1 MNNAAT
7 EPVIFGENHLRI
19 EDVLAVAQGR
29 ATVRLQADS
38 AFRERIARGAQ
49 FLDTLLDREGV
60 IYGVT
65 TGYGDSCVVAVPLHQ
80 VEALP
85 QHLFTFHGC
94 GLGKLLDAEAT
105 RAVLAARL
113 RSLTHGMSGVR
124 IELLDRMQAF
134 LEQDILPLIPEEGS
148 VGASGD
154 LTPLSYVAAALAGER
169 EVMFR
174 GECRSAAEVHRQLG
188 WTPLTLRPK
197 EALALMNGTAVM
209 TGLACLAYARADYL
223 LKLATRITA
232 LNVVALEG
240 NPEHFDER
248 LFAAKPHPGQ
258 TQVAAWI
265 RQDLAIEAPAAPK
278 AAGSVASDGA
288 ARRETARP
296 RSLQAVNEQAEPALN
311 AAEPSAVASSG
322 LGLHRLQ
329 DRYSIRCAPHV
340 LSVLADSLGLLRQ
353 FIETE
358 LNSANDNP
366 IIDADNERVL
376 HGGHFYGGHIAFA
389 MDSLKNLV
397 ANVADLLDR
406 QLALLVDTRYNH
418 GLPSNL
424 SGAPAA
430 TAMINHGFKA
440 VQIGTS
446 AWTAE
451 ALKNSMP
458 ASVFS
463 RSTECHNQD
472 KVSMGTIAAR
482 DALRSLELTEQVAAA
497 TLIAANQGVWL
508 RQRSEGARPL
518 PTPLHA
524 MHIELGENFPPV
536 IEDRALEGELRLCL
550 ERIRAQHWGLYA

>member
-1 MNNAAT
+1 MT
-7 EPVIFGENHLRI
+7 TDPVVFGEGHLAI
-19 EDVLAVAQGR
+19 EDVLAVAQRR
-29 ATVRLQADS
+29 APALLQDDA
-38 AFRERIARGAQ
+38 AFRARIAKGAQ
-49 FLDTLLDREGV
+49 FLDTLLDKEGV

-65 TGYGDSCVVAVPLHQ
+65 TGYGDSCVVAVPLQH

-85 QHLFTFHGC
+85 RHLYTFHGC

-113 RSLTHGMSGVR
+113 RSLSHGVSGVR
-124 IELLDRMQAF
+124 LELLERLQGF
-134 LEQDILPLIPEEGS
+134 LAEDVLPLIPEEGS

-154 LTPLSYVAAALAGER
+154 LTPLSYVAATLAGER
-169 EVMFR
+169 EVLWR
-174 GECRSAAEVHRQLG
+174 GEVRSAAEVHRALG

-223 LKLATRITA
+223 LRLATRITA
-232 LNVVALEG
+232 LNVIALQG

-258 TQVAAWI
+258 TQVAAWL
-265 RQDLAIEAPAAPK
+265 RQDLAIDAPTAP
-278 AAGSVASDGA
+278 
-288 ARRETARP
+288 
-296 RSLQAVNEQAEPALN
+296 
-311 AAEPSAVASSG
+311 
-322 LGLHRLQ
+322 LHRLQ
-329 DRYSIRCAPHV
+329 DRYSLRCAPHV
-340 LSVLADSLGLLRQ
+340 LGVLADSLGLLRQ
-353 FIETE
+353 FIEIE

-366 IIDADNERVL
+366 IIDAEAERVL

-397 ANVADLLDR
+397 GNVADLLDR
-406 QLALLVDTRYNH
+406 QLALLVDVRYNH

-440 VQIGTS
+440 VQIGAS

-451 ALKNSMP
+451 ALKNTMP

-497 TLIAANQGVWL
+497 TLLAAQQGVWL
-508 RQRSEGARPL
+508 RERSIDARPL
-518 PTPLHA
+518 PPALAA
-524 MHIELGENFPPV
+524 MHEELAADFPPL

-550 ERIRAQHWGLYA
+550 ERIRSRHWSLYA